1 MASAAPNKRR
11 LIEFSLWFCERVCTG
26 WEPMQHSRVA
36 ELFIESD
43 SSMNDVPTLSSLR
56 WADTA
61 RQVRLHASHPAT
73 VRMTMKPTFRRF
85 LALSATTALAAAL
98 AACGPNGTQ
107 QNQAAAPV
115 ASQAAAP
122 SGWSMNDL
130 AKVDPNFLLTDAKP
144 LPQALPMRAS
154 YRGSYGHAPAYDYGP
169 AASGDGYYT
178 DDSSPDDYQ
187 WLAKA
192 SALGGMLG
200 NAPPDYAFDYNG
212 VQPWAWE
219 TGDRYMRYAEPV
231 DGGYRYYYYEP
242 DSERPFLVSDP
253 YYSYGY
259 RDDRLV
265 AIYDR
270 EGRIIDARRAERQR
284 QAAQDY
290 FARARQMYQ
299 AAHRD
304 QRVGVPAPLWQQR
317 RDEVARQQRQWEQA
331 RQQRQAWQSWDA
343 QNEQRLHRDWAAEAL
358 VRRDAER
365 NFAGWQQ
372 TDFKTPPPKF
382 YTAQQR
388 QAQLQ
393 QLAAIRRTEQPVVQ
407 QQQAQR
413 QQAMQQQ
420 AAQRQA
426 MQQQAAQR
434 QALQQQA
441 AQQQQRVAAGALAQQ
456 QQAQA
461 QHAAQQQQQAQTAQ
475 LNAQR
480 QAEAQRA
487 AQQRQ
492 AQLQQAEA
500 QHRQQQALAQKDAQQ
515 RQAEAQR
522 AKAQQ
527 AQAERVK
534 VQQAQAGAQHAKALQ
549 QQAQAQKEAQQRQA
563 EAQRA
568 KAQQAQ
574 AERVKVQ
581 QAQAGT
587 QRAKA
592 LQQQAQAQKEAQQRQ
607 AEDQRAKAQQ
617 AQAERVKAQQAQAA
631 AQRANAQQQAQARQQ
646 AAREHQLETQKVAQ
660 QHQAQAQQAQARAA
674 VQAQQKQER
683 QVAEQARVTAQQKA
697 EQDRVAAKQKAEQAR
712 AAAHP
717 GKKPDKQAQDQPSG

>member
-1 MASAAPNKRR
+1 
-11 LIEFSLWFCERVCTG
+11 
-26 WEPMQHSRVA
+26 
-36 ELFIESD
+36 
-43 SSMNDVPTLSSLR
+43 
-56 WADTA
+56 
-61 RQVRLHASHPAT
+61 
-73 VRMTMKPTFRRF
+73 MKPNLRRF
-85 LALSATTALAAAL
+85 LALSATTALAAAI

-130 AKVDPNFLLTDAKP
+130 AKVDPNFLRTDAKP

-200 NAPPDYAFDYNG
+200 NAPPDYAFNYDG
-212 VQPWAWE
+212 VEPWAWE

-270 EGRIIDARRAERQR
+270 QGRMIDARRAERQR

-290 FARARQMYQ
+290 FARAQQMYQ

-317 RDEVARQQRQWEQA
+317 RDDVARQQRQWDQA

-343 QNEQRLHRDWAAEAL
+343 QNEQRLHRDWAGEAL

-372 TDFKTPPPKF
+372 ADFKTPPPKF

-393 QLAAIRRTEQPVVQ
+393 QLATIRRT
-407 QQQAQR
+407 
-413 QQAMQQQ
+413 
-420 AAQRQA
+420 
-426 MQQQAAQR
+426 
-434 QALQQQA
+434 
-441 AQQQQRVAAGALAQQ
+441 
-456 QQAQA
+456 
-461 QHAAQQQQQAQTAQ
+461 
-475 LNAQR
+475 
-480 QAEAQRA
+480 
-487 AQQRQ
+487 
-492 AQLQQAEA
+492 
-500 QHRQQQALAQKDAQQ
+500 
-515 RQAEAQR
+515 
-522 AKAQQ
+522 
-527 AQAERVK
+527 
-534 VQQAQAGAQHAKALQ
+534 
-549 QQAQAQKEAQQRQA
+549 
-563 EAQRA
+563 
-568 KAQQAQ
+568 
-574 AERVKVQ
+574 
-581 QAQAGT
+581 
-587 QRAKA
+587 
-592 LQQQAQAQKEAQQRQ
+592 
-607 AEDQRAKAQQ
+607 
-617 AQAERVKAQQAQAA
+617 
-631 AQRANAQQQAQARQQ
+631 
-646 AAREHQLETQKVAQ
+646 
-660 QHQAQAQQAQARAA
+660 
-674 VQAQQKQER
+674 
-683 QVAEQARVTAQQKA
+683 
-697 EQDRVAAKQKAEQAR
+697 
-712 AAAHP
+712 
-717 GKKPDKQAQDQPSG
+717 